1 MASGKSTLGQILA
14 NKFGWDFYDIDKI
27 IEAKF
32 GMRVVD
38 IFKEFG
44 EPEFRKSEA
53 ETLIEVSKKDNAI
66 ISLGGG
72 TITFGENL
80 TLIKKTGSLIYLSS
94 SPEKIL
100 ERLKYK
106 VDRPLFQTM
115 NSFQESREEAL
126 AKIISLLEKRK
137 PYYNQAD
144 IEFSTDK
151 IPVGKSVDLLAKII
165 EKKL

>member
-1 MASGKSTLGQILA
+1 MASGKSTLGLILA
-14 NKFGWDFYDIDKI
+14 NKFGWDFYDLDKM
-27 IEAKF
+27 IEGKF
-32 GMRVVD
+32 GMRVVN

-44 EPEFRKSEA
+44 EEEFRRSEA
-53 ETLIEVSKKDNAI
+53 ETLIEVSKKDNSI

-72 TITFGENL
+72 TITFGDNL
-80 TLIKKTGSLIYLSS
+80 SVIKRSGSLIYLSS

-115 NSFQESREEAL
+115 NSLQESREDAL
-126 AKIISLLEKRK
+126 AKIISMLEKRK
-137 PYYNQAD
+137 PFYGQAD
-144 IEFSTDK
+144 LEFSTDRMS
-151 IPVGKSVDLLAKII
+151 VGKSVDLLARII